1 MAVRRRIWAGDTHGF
16 VDSYLNQKGHSRRI
30 AATVNH
36 FSIVPQVL
44 RESNLIAAVPKL
56 ISQDCGF
63 VNGLWT
69 GELPFGV
76 DPGIAWLRTHVE
88 GLLQGRWH
96 DITTNSPCGHLAS
109 KVIAKGRNL
118 LSISTMLFGRLNDQ
132 GGPQDRPL
140 SFGAA

>member
-1 MAVRRRIWAGDTHGF
+1 M
-16 VDSYLNQKGHSRRI
+16 DSYLDQKGHSRRI
-30 AATVNH
+30 AATVNL

-44 RESNLIAAVPKL
+44 GESNLIAAVPEL

-69 GELPFGV
+69 RELPFGV
-76 DPGIAWLRTHVE
+76 DPGIVWLRTHVE

-96 DITTNSPCGHLAS
+96 DIMTNSPCGHLAS
-109 KVIAKGRNL
+109 KEIATGRNI
-118 LSISTMLFGRLNDQ
+118 LSISTMLFGRLIDQ
-132 GGPQDRPL
+132 GGLQDRPL